1 MGLLEDKTA
10 VIYGGGGDIGSAVAR
25 AFLREGADVH
35 VVGRTQERLDAV
47 EGAKTAIVDALDE
60 AQVEAHAD
68 SVGRIDVS
76 LNVIT
81 HPYTHGT
88 PFADLTVDEFMAP
101 PEVALRSNFITSRAA
116 VRRMIEHKAGVILFF
131 GGTGAPIKG
140 YHLGATQVA
149 FDGMESLR
157 RLISVEAGPY
167 GVRAVSLVSG
177 GIFGDEMP
185 QEVIDGALE
194 LAMLPR
200 TGTHEDVGNAAVFA
214 ASDMGAAL
222 TAATVNICAARS
234 STSRRVRGRRMAPS
248 TPRRHQASRGT
259 SPRHAP
265 VSAPRD
271 SISFLKRSRSAAT
284 RRSSAPSA
292 APTFSLTP
300 SGAQSIWSI
309 TRVGRR
315 RSCGTSRRPRCPCRP
330 CCARRR
336 ALRDSAR

>member
-131 GGTGAPIKG
+131 GGTGAPMKG

-167 GVRAVSLVSG
+167 GVRAVSLVTGRDLRG
-177 GIFGDEMP
+177 GD
-185 QEVIDGALE
+185 
-194 LAMLPR
+194 R
-200 TGTHEDVGNAAVFA
+200 
-214 ASDMGAAL
+214 
-222 TAATVNICAARS
+222 CRRRS
-234 STSRRVRGRRMAPS
+234 STARWRWRCSRARARTRTSATPPSSPPRTWAPRS
-248 TPRRHQASRGT
+248 PRRR
-259 SPRHAP
+259 
-265 VSAPRD
+265 
-271 SISFLKRSRSAAT
+271 
-284 RRSSAPSA
+284 
-292 APTFSLTP
+292 
-300 SGAQSIWSI
+300 
-309 TRVGRR
+309 
-315 RSCGTSRRPRCPCRP
+315 
-330 CCARRR
+330 
-336 ALRDSAR
+336 

>member
-10 VIYGGGGDIGSAVAR
+10 VIYGGGGDIGAAVAR

-101 PEVALRSNFITSRAA
+101 PDVALRSNFITSRAA

-131 GGTGAPIKG
+131 GGTGAPMKG

-157 RLISVEAGPY
+157 RLVSVEAGSY
-167 GVRAVSLVSG
+167 GVRAVSLVTA
-177 GIFGDEMP
+177 GIFEEGTFP

-222 TAATVNICAARS
+222 TAATVNI
-234 STSRRVRGRRMAPS
+234 
-248 TPRRHQASRGT
+248 
-259 SPRHAP
+259 
-265 VSAPRD
+265 
-271 SISFLKRSRSAAT
+271 
-284 RRSSAPSA
+284 
-292 APTFSLTP
+292 
-300 SGAQSIWSI
+300 
-309 TRVGRR
+309 
-315 RSCGTSRRPRCPCRP
+315 SCG
-330 CCARRR
+330 AIV
-336 ALRDSAR
+336 DF